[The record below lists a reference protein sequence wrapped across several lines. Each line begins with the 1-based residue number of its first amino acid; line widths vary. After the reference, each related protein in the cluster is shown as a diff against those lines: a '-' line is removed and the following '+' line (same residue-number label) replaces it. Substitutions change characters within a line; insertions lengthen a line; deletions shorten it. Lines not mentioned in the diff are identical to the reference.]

1 MFLNKGRQESR
12 IFEVSNRNGEG
23 ELESEA
29 DKYYQVEGAI
39 IEDIWAIS
47 DHEVALKI
55 VGHGTVTM
63 NINNG
68 EAKSWIDI
76 KEEVKDVVKIGD
88 AKYCIST
95 ERSIM
100 IYENLNLIG

>member
-1 MFLNKGRQESR
+1 
-12 IFEVSNRNGEG
+12 
-23 ELESEA
+23 
-29 DKYYQVEGAI
+29 
-39 IEDIWAIS
+39 
-47 DHEVALKI
+47 LKI
-55 VGHGTVTM
+55 VGHGTVIM
-63 NINNG
+63 NTNNG